1 MSEQPDIGK
10 LVDQVSVQPGS
21 IVSRKLMETGH
32 GRVVLFAFD
41 AGEALSE
48 HTSPYTAMV
57 VVLEGSGRMTVGGRE
72 VRLNPGEACIFP
84 ANVPHAVEAV
94 SKMKMLLFMLQ

>member
-1 MSEQPDIGK
+1 MLAHPDVWK
-10 LVDQVSVQPGS
+10 LVDQVAVQPGS
-21 IVSRKLMETGH
+21 IVSRKLVETAH

-57 VVLEGSGRMTVGGRE
+57 VVLEGKGKMTVGGEE
-72 VRLNPGEACIFP
+72 VFLNPGEACLFP
-84 ANVPHAVEAV
+84 ANIPHAVEAV
-94 SKMKMLLFMLQ
+94 SRMKMLLVMIQ